1 MITVLQAENF
11 TSIQDQGRFGYQA
24 WGLPVSGAMDRYACT
39 AANFLV
45 GNEKEKAVVEMT
57 GSGGSFKFDQ
67 KTFVSICGA
76 DMQARID
83 GQKIENWRS
92 FFVPAGG
99 VLHFGKAVKGYR
111 TYLAVQGGIDV
122 PLVMGSRSTYTRA
135 TLGGFEGRCL
145 LPGDVLY
152 MGKATG
158 HKDAQMISRDALPV
172 YEEEISLRVLRAMP
186 TSVFGKTIATDFF
199 AEQYTIAED
208 SDRVSYVLNGP
219 EVALSEQTDIISMAV
234 PQGAIQITSSG
245 RPNIVASD
253 HGTIR
258 GFGRIG
264 YVIQADLPKL
274 AQARPGT
281 RLSFREITEQD
292 AVAIWRE
299 QRETLIALA

>member
-45 GNEKEKAVVEMT
+45 GNEKEKAVIEMT
-57 GSGGSFKFDQ
+57 SCGGVFKFDQ
-67 KTFVSICGA
+67 KTFVSVCGA

-83 GQKIENWRS
+83 GREIEPWSS

-99 VLHFGKAVKGYR
+99 VLHFGEALKGYR

-122 PLVMGSRSTYTRA
+122 PLAMGSRSTYTRA
-135 TLGGFEGRCL
+135 VLGGFEGRCL

-152 MGKATG
+152 MGKPTG
-158 HKDAQMISRDALPV
+158 HKGAQMLAREALPM
-172 YEEEISLRVLRAMP
+172 YEETIFLRVLRAMP
-186 TSVFGKTIATDFF
+186 TSVFGKSTATDFF

-219 EVALSEQTDIISMAV
+219 EISLSEQTDIISMAV
-234 PQGAIQITSSG
+234 PQGTIQITSSG
-245 RPNIVASD
+245 RPNIAASD

-281 RLSFREITEQD
+281 RVSFAEITETD

-299 QRETLIALA
+299 QRETLTTLV